1 MAETNGRTGAV
12 QHLRQALETDEIS
25 EKDYHIKEALQ
36 LLDAEET
43 LS

>member
-1 MAETNGRTGAV
+1 MAETNGRSGAV
-12 QHLRQALETDEIS
+12 QHLRQALETEEDA
-25 EKDYHIKEALQ
+25 EKDYHVKEALQ

>member
-1 MAETNGRTGAV
+1 MAESNGRSGAV
-12 QHLRQALETDEIS
+12 QHLRKALESGEVS
-25 EKDYHIKEALQ
+25 EKDYHVKEALQ

>member
-1 MAETNGRTGAV
+1 MHSSDGRAGAV
-12 QHLRQALETDEIS
+12 QHLRQALAADDVS
-25 EKDYHIKEALQ
+25 EKDYHVKEALQ